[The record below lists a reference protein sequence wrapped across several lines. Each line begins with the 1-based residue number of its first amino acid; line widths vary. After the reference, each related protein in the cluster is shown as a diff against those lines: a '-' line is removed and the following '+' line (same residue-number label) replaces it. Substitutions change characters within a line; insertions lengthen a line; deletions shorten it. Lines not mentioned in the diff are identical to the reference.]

1 MELTEEEK
9 CVQQLEDGKV
19 WECFAYNPETI
30 KTFVSI
36 AYGGI
41 DFDSNFELHQIK
53 TTLGPMVSVRKNNAL
68 GNMVLNKHK

>member
-1 MELTEEEK
+1 MMERTEKEK

-19 WECFAYNPETI
+19 WECFAYDPEMV

-41 DFDSNFELHQIK
+41 DFDSNFELHQMK
-53 TTLGPMVSVRKNNAL
+53 TPLGPMVSVRK
-68 GNMVLNKHK
+68 K

>member
-1 MELTEEEK
+1 MRKRAEKEE

-19 WECFAYNPETI
+19 WICFAHDPEKV

-41 DFDSNFELHQIK
+41 DFDTNFELHQMK
-53 TTLGPMVSVRKNNAL
+53 TALGPMVSVKKIRKEE
-68 GNMVLNKHK
+68 

>member
-1 MELTEEEK
+1 MMERTEEEK

-19 WECFAYNPETI
+19 WECFTHNPEMI

-53 TTLGPMVSVRKNNAL
+53 TPLGPMVSVKKIRKE
-68 GNMVLNKHK
+68 K

>member
-1 MELTEEEK
+1 MMERTEEEK
-9 CVQQLEDGKV
+9 CVQQLEDGKA
-19 WECFAYNPETI
+19 WECFAYNPEMI

-53 TTLGPMVSVRKNNAL
+53 TPLGPMVSVRK
-68 GNMVLNKHK
+68 K

>member
-1 MELTEEEK
+1 MERTEMEK

-19 WECFAYNPETI
+19 WECLAYDTEMV

-53 TTLGPMVSVRKNNAL
+53 APLVPVVSVRK
-68 GNMVLNKHK
+68 K